1 MTCPRERDLLLPV
14 ANYARRLGYR
24 MQTFELPF
32 YDYRIDLYAFSKV
45 SRATVAVELKLRKWK
60 RALEQ
65 AMIYQLCSDFV
76 YIALPLSVAN
86 RVDREAL
93 RAYGIGLIAVCE
105 NGCRTLLEAER

>member
-1 MTCPRERDLLLPV
+1 
-14 ANYARRLGYR
+14 
-24 MQTFELPF
+24 F

-93 RAYGIGLIAVCE
+93 RTYGIGLIAVCE
-105 NGCRTLLEAER
+105 NGCRTLLEAEKSAEVRQHYRGPYIRMLRGGPNGRGRS